1 MPLPHVD
8 TWLFDLD
15 NTLYPAASGLFDQVD
30 RRMGTFI
37 AGRLGCDFT
46 AARVHQKGFWQR
58 HGTTLR
64 GLMEE
69 HGVRPE
75 EFLSFV
81 HDIDL
86 TDLEPDPALV
96 AAIDALPG
104 RRLIFTNGSVPH
116 AERILEK
123 VGLAGRFEAVFDIVA
138 AEYVPKPRPEP
149 YAEVVRRFGLRPD
162 RTAMVEDSAR
172 NLPPAAALGMTTIW
186 VPPHETADAGEARD
200 HIHHVAPDLAVFLGA
215 TR

>member
-1 MPLPHVD
+1 MPLKHVE

-37 AGRLGCDFT
+37 ASRLDCDID
-46 AARVHQKGFWQR
+46 AARLHQRDFWRR

-86 TDLEPDPALV
+86 SDLGPDPHLV

-104 RRLIFTNGSVPH
+104 RKLIFTNGSVPH
-116 AERILEK
+116 AERILER

-138 AEYVPKPRPEP
+138 SDYIPKPRPEP
-149 YAEVVRRFGLRPD
+149 YAEVVRRFSLRPD

-186 VPPHETADAGEARD
+186 VPPHETAEAGEAKD
-200 HIHHVAPDLAVFLGA
+200 HIHHVAQDLAVFLGA
-215 TR
+215 TK